1 MSTRGMMVGVD
12 IGGTKT
18 EAVVVADDG
27 TVAGRMRLPTGFG
40 SDAVIESAIAS
51 ITGAAA
57 EAGVA
62 VETLATIGVGI
73 PGTVD
78 TATGL
83 VTHAINLG
91 IERLELGPVLWQRL
105 GMPVRVEN
113 DVNAAAIGAFHA
125 LEQPATASIA
135 YLNLGTGLAA
145 GLVLRGE
152 LWRGARGSA
161 GEIGHVLV
169 DPNGPLDLD
178 GQRGGLE
185 VVASG
190 SGIARQ
196 WATGGDNPVTAV
208 LDAAEAGYERAIEI
222 RRRLFEGVA
231 ASVRILVLTV
241 DVDLVAIGGG
251 LSRLGDRLL
260 DGVRAVIGEWESVSP
275 FITSLELGAR
285 LVLVPA
291 DAPVAALGA
300 AHLGSALLGTLDEG
314 ALDERALEER
324 TL

>member
-1 MSTRGMMVGVD
+1 MSARGMMVGVD

-18 EAVVVADDG
+18 EAVVVDHDG
-27 TVAGRMRLPTGFG
+27 AVAGRMRLATGLG
-40 SDAVIESAIAS
+40 AEAVVESAVAAIN
-51 ITGAAA
+51 GAAA

-62 VETLATIGVGI
+62 VDALATIGVGI

-78 TATGL
+78 AASGL

-91 IERLELGPVLWQRL
+91 VERLELGPVLWQRL

-125 LEQPATASIA
+125 LEQPASASIA

-196 WATGGDNPVTAV
+196 WATGEENPVTAV
-208 LDAAEAGYERAIEI
+208 LDAAEAGDERAIEI

-241 DVDLVAIGGG
+241 DVDLVVIGGG

-260 DGVRAVIGEWESVSP
+260 DGVGAVVQEWESRSP
-275 FITSLELGAR
+275 FITSLELGSR
-285 LVLVPA
+285 ITLVPA
-291 DAPVAALGA
+291 DAPIAALGA
-300 AHLGSALLGTLDEG
+300 AHLGAGLVE
-314 ALDERALEER
+314 A
-324 TL
+324 

>member
-1 MSTRGMMVGVD
+1 MSARGMMVGVD

-18 EAVVVADDG
+18 EAVVVDHDG
-27 TVAGRMRLPTGFG
+27 AVAGRMRLATGFG
-40 SDAVIESAIAS
+40 SEAVVESAIAA
-51 ITGAAA
+51 IGGAAA

-62 VETLATIGVGI
+62 VDTLATIGVGI

-78 TATGL
+78 AATGL

-91 IERLELGPVLWQRL
+91 VERLELGPVLWQRL

-125 LEQPATASIA
+125 LDQPATASIA

-196 WATGGDNPVTAV
+196 WATGEDNPVTAV
-208 LDAAEAGYERAIEI
+208 LDAAESGDERAIEI

-231 ASVRILVLTV
+231 ASLRILVLTV
-241 DVDLVAIGGG
+241 DVDLVVIGGG

-260 DGVRAVIGEWESVSP
+260 DGVRSVVREWEAVSP

-285 LVLVPA
+285 IVLVPA

-300 AHLGSALLGTLDEG
+300 AHLGAGLIG
-314 ALDERALEER
+314 ALDERAE
-324 TL
+324 